1 MTPRIWG
8 QCFRQGRVPRRENTR
23 RPTLLYL
30 HLMMTPLMIT
40 EMIEMI
46 DPNLALPDSWKK
58 GKSPKIM
65 INEFQAAMVWRLL

>member
-1 MTPRIWG
+1 
-8 QCFRQGRVPRRENTR
+8 
-23 RPTLLYL
+23 
-30 HLMMTPLMIT
+30 MMTPLMIT